1 MLKNNNKST
10 LFILI
15 GSVLAGLA
23 GWFLT
28 DNYINQEVVTYKQT
42 FDEERQAVD
51 VVVSAYDL
59 KVGDVLTLQN
69 AQIRQVP
76 QTYVPNDAVRPDE
89 FSALL
94 EGRQLKHPVNSGEPI
109 LKIHVST
116 VKVDGLS
123 RLLEPGQ
130 RAITIPVDSLD
141 TISGFLKPG
150 DSVDVFVTVKDGA
163 QERTAPL
170 VQGMKVLAT
179 GQDVDDGIEE
189 ADSKDF
195 SEVTL
200 AVTPLQATKLIHAQ
214 SVGDIAVVL
223 RQQEDKTVDF
233 EDYVTLDNLVD
244 VKQAAPAPPPPPPP
258 PPPQK
263 SGFGFE
269 LIRGGN
275 RS

>member
-1 MLKNNNKST
+1 MMKNANKST

-59 KVGDVLTLQN
+59 KVGDVMTVQN

-76 QTYVPNDAVRPDE
+76 ATYVPNDAVRPDE
-89 FSALL
+89 FSAVL
-94 EGRQLKHPVNSGEPI
+94 EGRQLKHPIKAGEPI

-163 QERTAPL
+163 MERTAPL

-179 GQDVDDGIEE
+179 GQDVDDGIEDKE
-189 ADSKDF
+189 QQSF

-214 SVGDIAVVL
+214 TVGDIAVVL
-223 RQQEDKTVDF
+223 RQQEDKSVDF